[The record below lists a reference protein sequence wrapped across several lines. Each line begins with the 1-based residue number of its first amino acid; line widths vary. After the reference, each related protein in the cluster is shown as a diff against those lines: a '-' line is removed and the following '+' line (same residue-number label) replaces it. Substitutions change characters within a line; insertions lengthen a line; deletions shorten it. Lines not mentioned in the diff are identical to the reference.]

1 MTGQD
6 FPRVITIDANVLVAY
21 SAKSH
26 TTERYRRLA
35 HLFGQAEK
43 AKSKLIIPMP
53 ALAEY
58 LVRADQA
65 ALAVLER
72 LERKTFIVV
81 APFDRAAAFEC
92 SQLDASAIGR
102 GDKRDGQ
109 QDAWQKIKIDR
120 QIVAIGKTHGA
131 QWYISDDDGVRATAM
146 RIGVRSSK
154 VAELPLPV
162 TQGELKLPK

>member
-1 MTGQD
+1 MTTPD
-6 FPRVITIDANVLVAY
+6 FPRVITIDANVLVAFG
-21 SAKSH
+21 AKSRA
-26 TTERYRRLA
+26 TDRYRRLA

-65 ALAVLER
+65 ALAVLEG
-72 LERKTFIVV
+72 LERKTFIVI
-81 APFDRAAAFEC
+81 APFDRASAFEC

-109 QDAWQKIKIDR
+109 KDAWQKIKIDR
-120 QIVAIGKTHGA
+120 QIVAIGKTHGT
-131 QWYISDDDGVRATAM
+131 QWYVSDDDGVRATAM
-146 RIGVRSSK
+146 RIGVRSSR

-162 TQGELKLPK
+162 TQGELRLPK